1 MINEINYKILLDG
14 VILLND
20 FNIGG
25 NSLFLKIKNEIN
37 WDLSIKSRKTAS
49 FGVPYDYSN
58 INYDYN
64 DFPNYLLEILNK
76 VEMTIG
82 YKPNNCLINY
92 YYDSQSKMGYH
103 SDQID
108 ILEPN
113 TGIVILSLGNSRII
127 RFKNKLD
134 NSLFDIKLYSNTLL
148 YMTQETQKKWMHSI
162 LPGNDDDSERI
173 SITFR
178 RINSNNSLLNVEKAS
193 H

>member
-1 MINEINYKILLDG
+1 MINEINYKIYLDG
-14 VILLND
+14 VIILND

-25 NSLFLKIKNEIN
+25 NSLFSKIKREIN

-58 INYDYN
+58 INYDFT

-76 VEMTIG
+76 VELTIG
-82 YKPNNCLINY
+82 YRPNNCLINY
-92 YYDSQSKMGYH
+92 YFDSQSKMGYH

-108 ILEPN
+108 ILEPS
-113 TGIVILSLGNSRII
+113 TGIVILSLGSSRII

-134 NSLFDIKLYSNTLL
+134 NSLFDLELNSNTLL
-148 YMTQETQKKWMHSI
+148 YMTQETQKKWLHSI
-162 LPGNDDDSERI
+162 LPSDDTDSERI

-178 RINSNNSLLNVEKAS
+178 KIKSNNSNVYVEKAS